1 LLAKNKYRI
10 VGSFGNMNK
19 GRAVSIPEGLLEAIL
34 EAAKRLYPREV
45 ILLLKGKKAGDKV
58 VVSDLLVPPLATYGH
73 GFSSMRTHMLP
84 IDFSIVGTVHSHPS
98 GNLTPSPA
106 DFNHQFGSILVIVA
120 YPFRDESN
128 LAAYNRAAEK
138 LSVEIVRTEI

>member
-1 LLAKNKYRI
+1 MI
-10 VGSFGNMNK
+10 VGSLGHMNK
-19 GRAVSIPEGLLEAIL
+19 GRTVSIPGGLLEAIF

-45 ILLLKGKKAGDKV
+45 ILLLKGKRARDEV
-58 VVSDLLVPPLATYGH
+58 VVSDFVVPPLATYGH

-84 IDFSIVGTVHSHPS
+84 VDFSIVGTVHSHPS
-98 GNLTPSPA
+98 GNLTPSSA

-120 YPFRDESN
+120 YPFRDEGN

-138 LSVEIVRTEI
+138 LSVRIARTEI